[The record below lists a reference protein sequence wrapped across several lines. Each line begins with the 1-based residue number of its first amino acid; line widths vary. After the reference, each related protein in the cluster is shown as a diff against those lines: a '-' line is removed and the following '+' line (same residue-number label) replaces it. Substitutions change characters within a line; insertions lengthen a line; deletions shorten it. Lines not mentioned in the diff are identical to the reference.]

1 MSEENK
7 PVIKINLDK
16 FTGDIGKVIE
26 DKFIELEKKMTP
38 GKEPTALTES
48 IKGETVVE
56 DFDWKVGIEEMLRT
70 KRKDVGIYADQW
82 DNPLDVK
89 EITTTKFN
97 EETRETEYTLKL
109 TESLTEAIGTIGGG
123 TIGATCCIPEIWA
136 DKIARDHVYPGS
148 VFLGK
153 WFIDWYDDIEN
164 KPGDKVYICRVGP
177 ALCTD
182 MECIEP
188 TTTAPTIT
196 CPYITLEHD
205 VCAYAI
211 CKNDIDTVQYGLID
225 ALNEGLGSCLEV
237 CVDNYFFNV
246 TLSCT
251 NAGTLSS
258 SGPMTGSLI
267 LEAMG
272 SMLAG
277 TYTPVK
283 LIMHPVPWTSL
294 MQDTN
299 FTYANRFGARDVI
312 SGGRLEVA
320 YGIELNVTPK
330 GTLLVPDWEGSET
343 ASGTYRSLLLAKGA
357 IAGAMKYGITV
368 ETEYS
373 PRLQKRWVLADIKY
387 GGVCLHPDGIY
398 WIHSD
403 ETD

>member
-1 MSEENK
+1 MSEETK

-38 GKEPTALTES
+38 GKEPTALTEAVRS
-48 IKGETVVE
+48 TTVVE
-56 DFDWKVGIEEMLRT
+56 DFDWKAGVEEMLRS
-70 KRKDVGIYADQW
+70 KRKDASVYADRW
-82 DNPLDVK
+82 DNPLIVK
-89 EITTTKFN
+89 DITTAKYN
-97 EETRETEYTLKL
+97 EETRETEYSLKM
-109 TESLTEAIGTIGGG
+109 TESLMEAIGTIGGG

-148 VFLGK
+148 VFLGA
-153 WFIDWYDDIEN
+153 WFVDWYTDIEN

-177 ALCTD
+177 ALCDDMACVEPDTD
-182 MECIEP
+182 
-188 TTTAPTIT
+188 APTIT
-196 CPYITLEHD
+196 CPDITLEHD

-225 ALNEGLGSCLEV
+225 ALNAGLGSCLEV

-246 TLSCT
+246 ALSCD
-251 NAGTLSS
+251 NRGTLANA
-258 SGPMTGSLI
+258 GPMTGSLI

-272 SMLAG
+272 TMLAG

-312 SGGRLEVA
+312 SGGRLETA
-320 YGIELNVTPK
+320 YGLEINTTPK
-330 GTLLVPDWEGSET
+330 GTLLIGG
-343 ASGTYRSLLLAKGA
+343 GTYRSLMLAKGA
-357 IAGAMKYGITV
+357 IAGAMKYGITI

-398 WIHSD
+398 WIRTF
-403 ETD
+403 EG